1 MAAVAG
7 PAAPPVVPAPAMR
20 EIRLNVPPQFDGNRK
35 KYTNF
40 IQAVLLYLGINQ
52 HILTTNEQKIG
63 FTLSYMT
70 EKEASLWRDS
80 WIRQN
85 QTAGVLTYPTWATFL
100 TDLNMAFKPIDD
112 VGEAMHLMQQLRQG
126 AKTAEELNTEWTL
139 LARQADIMGAGDVT
153 LINLYQK
160 TLNRPLL
167 EKILDG
173 ENVPNTI
180 QGWLDRAVQMD
191 NNYRRKMAILGKTR
205 DNRTQN
211 AGRRFFR
218 PSNQYIQKPT
228 QRDPNAMDV
237 DALSIKQREEAM
249 RKGACFGCGE
259 VGHISRN
266 CPKKKGYGQG
276 GQGGNA
282 GQTGQSG
289 TSGKTWTKGKD
300 LLAHIRTLTAG
311 LAADELEELMKGA
324 EESGF

>member
-1 MAAVAG
+1 
-7 PAAPPVVPAPAMR
+7 
-20 EIRLNVPPQFDGNRK
+20 
-35 KYTNF
+35 
-40 IQAVLLYLGINQ
+40 
-52 HILTTNEQKIG
+52 
-63 FTLSYMT
+63 
-70 EKEASLWRDS
+70 
-80 WIRQN
+80 
-85 QTAGVLTYPTWATFL
+85 
-100 TDLNMAFKPIDD
+100 
-112 VGEAMHLMQQLRQG
+112 
-126 AKTAEELNTEWTL
+126 

-153 LINLYQK
+153 LINFYQK

-211 AGRRFFR
+211 TGRRFFR
-218 PSNQYIQKPT
+218 PSNQYVQKPM

-266 CPKKKGYGQG
+266 CPKKRGYSQG
-276 GQGGNA
+276 GQGGNQDSLERRA
-282 GQTGQSG
+282 RPGPKEK
-289 TSGKTWTKGKD
+289 TSS
-300 LLAHIRTLTAG
+300 LTFKPS
-311 LAADELEELMKGA
+311 LQD
-324 EESGF
+324 

>member
-7 PAAPPVVPAPAMR
+7 PPRPPGLGVPAGLAAPPIPPVPPPATAMR
-20 EIRLNVPPQFDGNRK
+20 EIRLNVLPQFDGNRK

-40 IQAVLLYLGINQ
+40 IQAVLLYIGINQ
-52 HILTTNEQKIG
+52 HIFTTDEQKVG

-85 QTAGVLTYPTWATFL
+85 QVAGAIVYPTWTTFL
-100 TDLNMAFKPIDD
+100 TDMNAAFKPIDD
-112 VGEAMHLMQQLRQG
+112 ISEAMHLMQQLRQG

-139 LARQADIMGAGDVT
+139 LARRAKIINTGDIT

-160 TLNRPLL
+160 MLNRPLL
-167 EKILDG
+167 EKILNG

-191 NNYRRKMAILGKTR
+191 NNYQRKMAILGKTR
-205 DNRTQN
+205 DNHTQQN
-211 AGRRFFR
+211 KGRRFFR
-218 PSNQYIQKPT
+218 PSNQYVQKQT

-259 VGHISRN
+259 GGHISRN
-266 CPKKKGYGQG
+266 CLKKRDYGQG
-276 GQGGNA
+276 GQGGNT
-282 GQTGQSG
+282 GQPGQSG
-289 TSGKTWTKGKD
+289 TSGKTWTKVKD
-300 LLAHIRTLTAG
+300 LLTHI
-311 LAADELEELMKGA
+311 
-324 EESGF
+324 